1 MEMGTEKLTL
11 TVDEAAK
18 LVGISKNTMLKFVK
32 MDEFPAIQLNRKIL
46 INKKQFI
53 EWFNNLTLDKINL
66 P

>member
-1 MEMGTEKLTL
+1 METEKLTL

-18 LVGISKNTMLKFVK
+18 LIGVGKNTMWKLTK
-32 MDEFPAIQLNRKIL
+32 MDNFPAVKLDRIIL

>member
-1 MEMGTEKLTL
+1 METEKLTL

-32 MDEFPAIQLNRKIL
+32 MDKFPAMQLQRKIL

-53 EWFNNLTLDKINL
+53 EWFNNLTLDNINL

>member
-1 MEMGTEKLTL
+1 MGTEKLTL

-32 MDEFPAIQLNRKIL
+32 MDKFPAMQLQRKIL

>member
-1 MEMGTEKLTL
+1 METEKLTL

-32 MDEFPAIQLNRKIL
+32 MDKFPAMQLQRKIL

-53 EWFNNLTLDKINL
+53 DWFNNLTLDNINL

>member
-1 MEMGTEKLTL
+1 MEIEKLTI

-32 MDEFPAIQLNRKIL
+32 MDNFPAIQLQRKIL

-53 EWFNNLTLDKINL
+53 DWFNNLTLDNINL
-66 P
+66 S